1 MRSLCRH
8 CAVCSFISSGIF
20 AKPETG
26 DPYITFDY
34 GIFWN
39 CNGSRSERVDYNEH
53 PAVTID
59 FFAPKPLA
67 VMFKGSPSKG
77 TGQKTVRK
85 PHIIEPCLLDH
96 LPCPVGL
103 LTRIQSELNMSLNIS
118 QRRTSV
124 LCKTMYIH
132 LNTSASSSELLK
144 KESSASQALSLS
156 PSSPTPFSPKKGFT
170 NKNLV

>member
-59 FFAPKPLA
+59 FFAPKSLA
-67 VMFKGSPSKG
+67 VMLKGSPSKG

-85 PHIIEPCLLDH
+85 PHIID

-103 LTRIQSELNMSLNIS
+103 LTRIQSELNMSLNIF
-118 QRRTSV
+118 QCRTSV

-144 KESSASQALSLS
+144 KELSASQALSLS
-156 PSSPTPFSPKKGFT
+156 PSSPTPFSLKKGFT